1 MCSPG
6 KRMEAVNSLDSALL
20 ARDSRVRCSYSG
32 EEGTT
37 QAAAD
42 GGPGIPVSSDSFPQN
57 LVLQ

>member
-1 MCSPG
+1 
-6 KRMEAVNSLDSALL
+6 MEAVNSLDSALL